1 MSLDAQTLE
10 RRRVA
15 ARRERRRRQV
25 RRRRATALAILAAL
39 LLGIVLITSSG
50 GAAHPP
56 APAHR
61 TAAARPHPV
70 AAPTEQ
76 QAALTRFAAAGKTI
90 YCAGRGHRLVA
101 LTFDDGPGPYT
112 RLALRKLQ
120 AAHAPATFF
129 LVGKEIDAYPDLPAI
144 ERSVGPLG
152 DHTYTH
158 PELTTLD
165 PATMQSEIART
176 QQRVATA
183 AGTPPR
189 LFRPPYGARNPAIDA
204 EAKALGMVEILW
216 DVDTRDSEGANY
228 ADIAANVRHQV
239 KPGSIVLM
247 HDNRGQT
254 IRALD
259 HVLNTL
265 RHNQLTPVTVPELL
279 AADPPTAAQLAAGP
293 NGCGASAGKSAE
305 GSSGA

>member
-1 MSLDAQTLE
+1 
-10 RRRVA
+10 
-15 ARRERRRRQV
+15 V

-39 LLGIVLITSSG
+39 LLGIVLIAASG
-50 GAAHPP
+50 GATHPP
-56 APAHR
+56 TPAHR
-61 TAAARPHPV
+61 TAAARPHPA
-70 AAPTEQ
+70 AAPSQQ
-76 QAALTRFAAAGKTI
+76 QAALTRFAAAGKPI

-129 LVGKEIDAYPDLPAI
+129 LVGKEIDAYPGLPAI

-165 PATMQSEIART
+165 AATMQSEIART

-228 ADIAANVRHQV
+228 AGIAANVRHQV

-247 HDNRGQT
+247 HENRGQT

>member
-1 MSLDAQTLE
+1 
-10 RRRVA
+10 
-15 ARRERRRRQV
+15 V

-39 LLGIVLITSSG
+39 LLGIVLIAASG
-50 GAAHPP
+50 GATHPP
-56 APAHR
+56 TPAHR
-61 TAAARPHPV
+61 TAAARPHPA
-70 AAPTEQ
+70 AAPSQQ
-76 QAALTRFAAAGKTI
+76 QAALTRFAAAGKPI

-129 LVGKEIDAYPDLPAI
+129 LVGKEIDAYPGLPAI
-144 ERSVGPLG
+144 ERGVGPLG

-158 PELTTLD
+158 TELTTLD
-165 PATMQSEIART
+165 AATMQSEIART

-228 ADIAANVRHQV
+228 AGIAANVRHQV

-247 HDNRGQT
+247 HENRGQT

-279 AADPPTAAQLAAGP
+279 AADPPTAAPLAAGP